1 MTAAGGKGGGQGLD
15 PNLAA
20 ILESIRASVA
30 GAAPAPRP
38 EGTEDAPAEPA
49 EPPLAA
55 QPAPR
60 PLRANLPPS
69 DKTVEEF
76 LADLIRPQVE
86 AWLAAHLP
94 EIVQKLAADEIRRL
108 TGGK

>member
-1 MTAAGGKGGGQGLD
+1 MTTGERSRID
-15 PNLAA
+15 PDLKA
-20 ILESIRASVA
+20 ILESIRQTVGGEAPARAEPEADSEPA
-30 GAAPAPRP
+30 PAAQAAPAPR
-38 EGTEDAPAEPA
+38 
-49 EPPLAA
+49 
-55 QPAPR
+55 R
-60 PLRANLPPS
+60 PLRPNLPPS

-108 TGGK
+108 TGSK